1 MWKSLIVLVGCQLLF
16 FITTVCQYYL
26 FILKYIDLFM
36 KIAIN
41 AGIAITNKQTI
52 VSKMWCFFLSGGGEC
67 RSGFWTWRVWGVW
80 ARGGGM
86 YWPFRGGREARCS
99 SKYKSFWTST
109 GVREQKQPAAG
120 GPFWWGGMKTVPA
133 DGHPEFA
140 VWTLN
145 CFSCLL
151 WHCFFLFR
159 ILAGMWTVLLLPMQ
173 SITFDPKLKV
183 KELTHRKR
191 TRKMRAGQEK
201 WVFVIVFSVLCFVA
215 ICGLPKLLCRKGGVC
230 KCWTLDVGNLGININ
245 T

>member
-1 MWKSLIVLVGCQLLF
+1 
-16 FITTVCQYYL
+16 
-26 FILKYIDLFM
+26 
-36 KIAIN
+36 
-41 AGIAITNKQTI
+41 
-52 VSKMWCFFLSGGGEC
+52 MWCFFLSGGRKC
-67 RSGFWTWRVWGVW
+67 RSWILNLTSLRSR

-86 YWPFRGGREARCS
+86 YWPFREVDREARCS

-109 GVREQKQPAAG
+109 GSGEQKHRQPAG
-120 GPFWWGGMKTVPA
+120 RSGEGGMKTVPA

-201 WVFVIVFSVLCFVA
+201 WFFVMF
-215 ICGLPKLLCRKGGVC
+215 
-230 KCWTLDVGNLGININ
+230 
-245 T
+245 